1 MHTLPYF
8 LICTMMV
15 KCFVA
20 FIFGVLLA
28 IIPCELLFCP
38 ATERHGVQ
46 CVRQAIA
53 TGRSAFVV
61 GGKLCLYLWRTSIHC
76 CYEMQR
82 PLVMTSEAFTFE
94 RFLGGIWFL
103 TAALVLASGI
113 SFHLLNFSIL
123 VVHAWGASFFL
134 IKLLQL
140 VPATYFILL
149 VVFVGRS
156 LLVQIWQSINAE
168 AKSSHINSG
177 TFDGRKAGF

>member
-1 MHTLPYF
+1 
-8 LICTMMV
+8 
-15 KCFVA
+15 
-20 FIFGVLLA
+20 
-28 IIPCELLFCP
+28 
-38 ATERHGVQ
+38 
-46 CVRQAIA
+46 
-53 TGRSAFVV
+53 
-61 GGKLCLYLWRTSIHC
+61 
-76 CYEMQR
+76 MQR

-113 SFHLLNFSIL
+113 SLHLLNFSIS